1 MARNDFWISVLKR
14 LQPTI
19 KKAHFLTWFQN
30 SAALDIK
37 DGELTV
43 GLPTTYAESWILS
56 KYNVKILQ
64 AAQELDAEIKT
75 IKYCVD
81 GTLESTGN
89 GLDVKSIFKDETEKK
104 VRKVRNLNEV
114 NVVKPGSTHKVS
126 SQLLNGRYVLD
137 NFIYGNDNSLPH
149 AACNA
154 VANMP
159 GSIYNPLYIYGS
171 VGLGKTHLLQAVGNE
186 ILKKHPDLVVKYIT
200 AEKFVTEVVEAIGKR
215 YMKQFKAQYRN
226 VDVFLIDDIQFFARK
241 DSSQQE
247 FFHTFNELYQNN
259 KQIVLTSDRPPSEL
273 DDLDARLKNRFTMG
287 MVVELIAPDFETR
300 LAILN
305 QKCREHQVIL
315 DPDILSFVAMNV
327 TESVRELEGVLRQI
341 IGESQLFDRKPT
353 VPSAAKIIRRMNS
366 AHEMVGYDPD
376 GGQKNIAGPK
386 SAIQIMEAV
395 ANYYH
400 LTVDDLVGKS
410 RQREVA
416 IARQVGMYLVKKEL
430 GYSYEKI
437 GLGFGGRNHTTVMH
451 ACNKTAQTLQADVR
465 LMRDINAMKSE
476 IGL

>member
-1 MARNDFWISVLKR
+1 MSRNDFWMSVLKR

-30 SAALDIK
+30 SAVL
-37 DGELTV
+37 ELNDDEVVV

-56 KYNVKILQ
+56 KYDVKILQ
-64 AAQELDAEIKT
+64 AAQEISPEIKKIT
-75 IKYCVD
+75 YKVD
-81 GTLESTGN
+81 GTLETTGA
-89 GLDVKSIFKDETEKK
+89 GLDVKAIFKDETEKK
-104 VRKVRNLNEV
+104 VRKVRNANEV
-114 NVVKPGSTHKVS
+114 NVVKAGTTHKVS
-126 SQLLNGRYVLD
+126 SQLLNSRYGLD
-137 NFIYGNDNSLPH
+137 SFVCGNDNSLPH
-149 AACNA
+149 AASNA

-159 GSIYNPLYIYGS
+159 GGIYNPLYIYGS
-171 VGLGKTHLLQAVGNE
+171 VGLGKTHLLQGIGNE
-186 ILKKHPDLVVKYIT
+186 IIKKFPDLVVKYIT

-273 DDLDARLKNRFTMG
+273 DDLDARLKSRFSMG
-287 MVVELIAPDFETR
+287 MVVELIKPEYETR

-305 QKCREHQVIL
+305 QKCRANQVII
-315 DPDILSFVAMNV
+315 DPDVLNFIAMNV
-327 TESVRELEGVLRQI
+327 TNSVRELKGVLRQLI
-341 IGESQLFDRKPT
+341 CETQLFNRVPT
-353 VPSAAKIIRRMNS
+353 IPAAAKIIKRMNS
-366 AHEMVGYDPD
+366 AHEMIGYNLE
-376 GGQKNIAGPK
+376 GEQKRNVPK

-395 ANYYH
+395 ATYYH

-410 RQREVA
+410 RQKDVA

-476 IGL
+476 MGL

>member
-1 MARNDFWISVLKR
+1 MSRNDFWISVLTR

-30 SAALDIK
+30 SAVLDIK
-37 DGELTV
+37 DGEVTV

-56 KYNVKILQ
+56 KYDVKILQ
-64 AAQELDAEIKT
+64 AAQELDSEVKKIR
-75 IKYCVD
+75 YVVD
-81 GTLESTGN
+81 GTLETSGA
-89 GLDVKSIFKDETEKK
+89 GFDVKSAFKDETEKK
-104 VRKVRNLNEV
+104 VRKIRNVNEV
-114 NVVKPGSTHKVS
+114 SVVKPGSAHKVS
-126 SQLLNGRYVLD
+126 SQLLNNRYSLD
-137 NFIYGNDNSLPH
+137 SFVYGTDNSLPH
-149 AACNA
+149 AACKA

-159 GSIYNPLYIYGS
+159 GGIYNPLYVYGS
-171 VGLGKTHLLQAVGNE
+171 VGLGKTHLLQAIGNE
-186 ILKKHPDLVVKYIT
+186 ILTKFPDLVVKYIT
-200 AEKFVTEVVEAIGKR
+200 AERFVTEVVEAIGKR

-247 FFHTFNELYQNN
+247 FFHTFNELYHNN

-287 MVVELIAPDFETR
+287 MCVELIPPDFETR

-327 TESVRELEGVLRQI
+327 KDSVRELEGVLRQI
-341 IGESQLFDRKPT
+341 IGESQIFNKVPT
-353 VPSAAKIIRRMNS
+353 IPATAKIIQRMNK
-366 AHEMVGYDPD
+366 AHEIVGY
-376 GGQKNIAGPK
+376 NINQSERSDVPRT
-386 SAIQIMEAV
+386 AIQIMEAV
-395 ANYYH
+395 AQYYH

-410 RQREVA
+410 RQRDVA

-430 GYSYEKI
+430 NYSYEKI

-451 ACNKTAQTLQADVR
+451 ACNKTAESLQADVR
-465 LMRDINAMKSE
+465 LMRDINAVKSE